1 MLVKA
6 ILGLL
11 ALSLKVVSSQD
22 DDFPT
27 DTDDAAIVS
36 SVMYAP
42 LPTPLTRQLM
52 VETPEFTS
60 NNEQKTPCY
69 NYRTDFSRNTRGW
82 QVENSMQD
90 TYDLDSNGIKLNLVP
105 PKEYKRLRDPV
116 SKYIY
121 KHFHTII
128 VLILPSKFALQSIR
142 RKRPNIKLNHLYEIR

>member
-6 ILGLL
+6 IFGLL
-11 ALSLKVVSSQD
+11 ALSLKFVSCQD
-22 DDFPT
+22 EDFPT
-27 DTDDAAIVS
+27 DADAAAIVS

-42 LPTPLTRQLM
+42 LPTPLTRQLK

-60 NNEQKTPCY
+60 NNERKTPCY

-90 TYDLDSNGIKLNLVP
+90 TYDLDGNGIKLNLVP

-116 SKYIY
+116 SKYNYRHLEGIGL
-121 KHFHTII
+121 
-128 VLILPSKFALQSIR
+128 LILKSKFALQSIR
-142 RKRPNIKLNHLYEIR
+142 RKGSYIELNDLYEIW